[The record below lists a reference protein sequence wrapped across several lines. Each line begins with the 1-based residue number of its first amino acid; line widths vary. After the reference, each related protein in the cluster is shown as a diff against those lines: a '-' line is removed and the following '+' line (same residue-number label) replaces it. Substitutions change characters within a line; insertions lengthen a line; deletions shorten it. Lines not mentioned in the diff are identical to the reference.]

1 MLRTVRWLSTVWPWF
16 QETAKASVGCL
27 RCATLFQEAVEARDW
42 MSLREKYPQELMF
55 SAILFLLPEVS
66 EEEMV
71 LIQEQFLRSRAFW
84 QPYLARLHLWARPF
98 GVSKTEAPDGEPALI
113 LITELCETEDVL
125 ARVGHEIAEA
135 LRCPAYTVT
144 HVGLNAA
151 ERQEIKAN
159 ERPWD

>member
-1 MLRTVRWLSTVWPWF
+1 M
-16 QETAKASVGCL
+16 GCL
-27 RCATLFQEAVEARDW
+27 FGVALFEEAVEARDR
-42 MSLREKYPQELMF
+42 MSLRKNDPRELMF
-55 SAILFLLPEVS
+55 SAILFLLPEGT

-71 LIQEQFLRSRAFW
+71 LIQERFLRSRAFW

-125 ARVGHEIAEA
+125 VRVGHEIAEA
-135 LRCPAYTVT
+135 LGCPAYTVT